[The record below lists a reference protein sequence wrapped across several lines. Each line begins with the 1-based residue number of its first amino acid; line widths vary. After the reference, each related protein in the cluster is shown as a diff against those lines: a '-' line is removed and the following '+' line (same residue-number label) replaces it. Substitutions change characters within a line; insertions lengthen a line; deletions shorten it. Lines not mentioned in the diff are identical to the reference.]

1 MVYQKKNKPKKKYI
15 CPNCLK
21 DFGNDKYHLELHLNR
36 VNPCKKNN
44 DLKKDNEIDDDN
56 KINNDLKK
64 DNEIDDDNKINND
77 LNGGEMNIE
86 FKPDFKDILNYQY
99 NDDENIY
106 FNDEKP
112 NYNDIL
118 KNKNNEINDDKNDD
132 LIIEFMKKMDLI
144 IKQNEKMNND
154 ILNLNNKITKLEEEN
169 ENLKNQ
175 VILYNTTPKNTTNYT
190 LNLNFQINN
199 FNDTKDFKGNFN
211 NLLNENGKFIYLKT
225 IENLYLNP
233 EKPENHNIYI
243 TDKNRGYVK
252 VYNNGRWETKNINIL
267 DEIINNVVDFFNLS
281 IEKLKED
288 NEKYERLK
296 NRLLPKIKYIEFCD
310 LDFLENLEDEQL
322 NEDINNKDKIKRC
335 KDFREMVYKDTIN
348 LFHDNKKILLKPKNN
363 KIIELN

>member
-56 KINNDLKK
+56 KINNDL
-64 DNEIDDDNKINND
+64 
-77 LNGGEMNIE
+77 NGGKMNIE

-106 FNDEKP
+106 FNDEKH

-118 KNKNNEINDDKNDD
+118 KNKNNEINDD

-335 KDFREMVYKDTIN
+335 KDFRNMVYEDIKI
-348 LFHDNKKILLKPKNN
+348 LFHDKKDIVLNTIKKQ
-363 KIIELN
+363 KINIIQD

>member
-36 VNPCKKNN
+36 VNPCKK
-44 DLKKDNEIDDDN
+44 
-56 KINNDLKK
+56 
-64 DNEIDDDNKINND
+64 NND

-118 KNKNNEINDDKNDD
+118 KNKNNEINDD

-199 FNDTKDFKGNFN
+199 FYDTKDFKGNFK

-322 NEDINNKDKIKRC
+322 NEDVNNKDKIKRC
-335 KDFREMVYKDTIN
+335 KEFRNMVYEDIKI
-348 LFHDNKKILLKPKNN
+348 LFHDKKDIVLNTIKKQ
-363 KIIELN
+363 KINIIQD